1 VQREH
6 VQSGVEQVKKRIYF
20 LSGFDPRGSSFY
32 YRLFAEELKCYAIRT
47 GRSLKVGRRRGQA
60 DALVSSWHVLEEG
73 RTILEVCFLH
83 WDDIVRDHWPR
94 NPLVIARQGLSFAV
108 WYLMLGG
115 LFKISRLCPS
125 VALCGLYPLLFFGFV
140 VVTLTT
146 LAWLVKVAF
155 SAWMAPAMATLL
167 AIGAVTLAI
176 PLCWRLADQQGVIWL
191 FRSILF
197 THQLGQARDGALRSR
212 MVELAKRVLAHEAGD
227 PASSLLLVGHSSG
240 SFVMAMLAA
249 SLRREPG
256 FERVA
261 GRLQLLSLGQ
271 NLANLAVHKRA
282 AGFHQDLSTLAQLP
296 RLPWR
301 DITSSDDYLC
311 FAGVD
316 PYRSCG
322 LAIDPPEYPELQII
336 RLVLRLGLTNWGSL
350 ITNQFPLHFQYLQ
363 TAKPELQGGF
373 DYFEHVLGEAS

>member
-1 VQREH
+1 
-6 VQSGVEQVKKRIYF
+6 
-20 LSGFDPRGSSFY
+20 
-32 YRLFAEELKCYAIRT
+32 
-47 GRSLKVGRRRGQA
+47 
-60 DALVSSWHVLEEG
+60 
-73 RTILEVCFLH
+73 
-83 WDDIVRDHWPR
+83 
-94 NPLVIARQGLSFAV
+94 
-108 WYLMLGG
+108 
-115 LFKISRLCPS
+115 
-125 VALCGLYPLLFFGFV
+125 
-140 VVTLTT
+140 
-146 LAWLVKVAF
+146 
-155 SAWMAPAMATLL
+155 
-167 AIGAVTLAI
+167 
-176 PLCWRLADQQGVIWL
+176 
-191 FRSILF
+191 
-197 THQLGQARDGALRSR
+197 

-261 GRLQLLSLGQ
+261 GHLQLLSLGQ

-282 AGFHQDLSTLAQLP
+282 TAFHQDLSTLAQLP

-322 LAIDPPEYPELQII
+322 LAIDPPEYPELQKI
-336 RLVLRLGLTNWGSL
+336 RLVQRLGLTNWWSL